1 MKKIVLI
8 IIVFLIAILS
18 GCSTNRS
25 TVDVAR
31 DVLYCFDNDDVESLK
46 KLFCAATLSTTDN
59 LDTQIEEAF
68 DFYEGKCVSYG
79 FINSPSQKSVRNGKT
94 VSLKNNPLIS
104 YIKTD
109 SGKEYAIKV
118 YMYCINVNYPEKVG
132 ISKISVYTY
141 NNEYELVLDAEIGE
155 LLD

>member
-1 MKKIVLI
+1 MAKSVLK
-8 IIVFLIAILS
+8 
-18 GCSTNRS
+18 
-25 TVDVAR
+25 
-31 DVLYCFDNDDVESLK
+31 CFGNDDVEGLK
-46 KLFCAATLSTTDN
+46 SLFCEEILSNINN
-59 LDTQIEEAF
+59 LDEQIEKVF
-68 DFYEGKCVSYG
+68 DFYDGKSVSYG

-118 YMYCINVNYPEKVG
+118 YMYCINVSYPEKVG